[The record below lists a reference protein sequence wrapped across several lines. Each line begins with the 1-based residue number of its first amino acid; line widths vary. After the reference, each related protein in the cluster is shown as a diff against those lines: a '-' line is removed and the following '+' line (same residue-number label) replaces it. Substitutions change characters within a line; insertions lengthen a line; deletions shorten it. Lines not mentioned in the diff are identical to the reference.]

1 MSNSS
6 KYGYTSMN
14 YINCCPTYISPVK
27 TTIVS
32 TPQSQRIL
40 TLATCCKEY
49 VAPKNE
55 GIKFNS
61 YDRVLRRRRGQ
72 AFKQ

>member
-14 YINCCPTYISPVK
+14 YINCCPDPIPIK
-27 TTIVS
+27 TIIVS
-32 TPQSQRIL
+32 APQSQRLL
-40 TLATCCKEY
+40 TLATCCKKY
-49 VAPKNE
+49 VAPINE
-55 GIKFNS
+55 GIKFGS